1 MEEFDFNIKDQV
13 NKDLLKQLM
22 DQQIDVIP
30 SDEKQKLIDRTG
42 GKKELGRTA
51 YSMLK
56 MVFELLEGDEITEE
70 EKNTLREVMRKST
83 KVQIKNIP
91 YQFFEMHKEY
101 LLNEDGSTKF
111 PTKSMYFYIN
121 KPVPFIKGNKTIN
134 ETKLKHFCKM
144 HTNIAYS
151 SLKHKPKFYT
161 ATESRSASGRSY
173 PFFEFKD
180 NKSNTMN
187 RLSPTN
193 MKVIQRV
200 LQVIPSVNPIL
211 INWQSRLFTVMH
223 LTMIA
228 LDRKDRTLK
237 EVLLHFLK
245 NYGLDENGH
254 LPIELLKEAQSKVT
268 KTVYMKVG
276 KKGMDDYIGLDKL
289 FKSFNNP
296 EKYGTQSI
304 APIDAVAQNWVIF
317 MANVVRN
324 PKFFKNYPIPTD
336 TKTKFYD
343 VKGEDPNTYHANKF
357 ANAIIETLIPVYKL
371 KNAYLETND
380 ENHYETFVY
389 LDKYFAYLLAKYS
402 FDETI
407 RNKYTKVLNKLY
419 GSVDTVSA
427 PQKNRL
433 KSISNVFK
441 TFYKSSETQKGMYKQ
456 SPKYTVLEVTAEEIA
471 TLLDSPSLKF
481 NRNFAKYTLMLAG
494 YGGSFRNALGKGL
507 RETEQALYKYNK
519 ELDEFQLQEEEWKVV
534 KIFASL
540 LRIMTETSKDLEYE
554 VLNKVIVGLGTYR
567 SFWDNFLHP
576 FAQRILTEEE
586 VKQTK
591 KYHWYPLPNTLRV
604 SRQKVISYSGGKK
617 SKSIMYPLS
626 NLIDDSFV
634 TNKEM
639 HFKLYKLKQQN
650 KSYTLPWGQTESA
663 KTALTLKNYLHIIK
677 NKGGYYL
684 KEYAFIY
691 KKPFLENNPNVYKR
705 NMDKAPISLFIHGLD
720 STIKDKVKE
729 YFLKAE
735 QGEILTNHDSY
746 APHSQFAF
754 DFMDIYVQTFKDIM
768 VQEDLLERFAEAYN
782 LTEFQLSELG
792 DWIELQKLRASQEE
806 IKKII
811 DIPNEFWINMIWNV

>member
-42 GKKELGRTA
+42 GKKGLGRTA

-56 MVFELLEGDEITEE
+56 MVFELLEGDEIIEE
-70 EKNTLREVMRKST
+70 EKNTLREVMKKST
-83 KVQIKNIP
+83 KVQFKNIP

-101 LLNEDGSTKF
+101 LLDENGSNKF
-111 PTKSMYFYIN
+111 DLKIKLN
-121 KPVPFIKGNKTIN
+121 KHEKTIVIKAGVFSN
-134 ETKLKHFCKM
+134 QWLKAHCNSYTMYTHK
-144 HTNIAYS
+144 N
-151 SLKHKPKFYT
+151 LKHKPKFYT

-193 MKVIQRV
+193 MKVIQAV

-237 EVLLHFLK
+237 GVLLHFLK

-276 KKGMDDYIGLDKL
+276 KKGMDDYIGLDYL
-289 FKSFNNP
+289 FDSFNDP
-296 EKYGTQSI
+296 EKFGTGSM

-343 VKGEDPNTYHANKF
+343 VKGEDPNTYHAGKF

-419 GSVDTVSA
+419 GSVDSVSA
-427 PQKNRL
+427 PQKEQL

-441 TFYKSSETQKGMYKQ
+441 TLYKSYETQKEMYKQ

-519 ELDEFQLQEEEWKVV
+519 ELNKFQLQEEEWKVV
-534 KIFASL
+534 RIFASL

-591 KYHWYPLPNTLRV
+591 KYHWYPLPNVLRV

-617 SKSIMYPLS
+617 SKSIIYPLS
-626 NLIDDSFV
+626 NLIDNPFV

-639 HFKLYKLKQQN
+639 QFKLFKLKQQN
-650 KSYTLPWGQTESA
+650 KSYTLPWGQTELA
-663 KTALTLKNYLHIIK
+663 KTALTLKNYLHVIK

-768 VQEDLLERFAEAYN
+768 VQENLHERFAEAYN
-782 LTEFQLSELG
+782 LTEFQLSEL
-792 DWIELQKLRASQEE
+792 DNWVELQKLRASQEE
-806 IKKII
+806 IKKIV
-811 DIPNEFWINMIWNV
+811 DIPNEHWLHMIWNV